1 MPLFR
6 RRKPANAPMNDPELV
21 HRIAPEPAAAPV
33 RMGLARFLPIGDI
46 IKGITGVLRDP
57 NGKISSKRA
66 GAGALITAGIYFL
79 ETDRMPPGIV
89 CLATATALFVLTKW
103 DGSDRQGAGL

>member
-6 RRKPANAPMNDPELV
+6 RRKATQTAPLSDPELV
-21 HRIAPEPAAAPV
+21 DRITPAPLQAKA
-33 RMGLARFLPIGDI
+33 GLLRFLPIGDI

-66 GAGALITAGIYFL
+66 GAGALVTAGIYFL
-79 ETDRMPPGIV
+79 DSDRMAPGVV
-89 CLATATALFVLTKW
+89 CLGFALALFFLTKW
-103 DGSDRQGAGL
+103 DAQPPE

>member
-6 RRKPANAPMNDPELV
+6 RRKSADTAPLSDPELV
-21 HRIAPEPAAAPV
+21 HRITPDPAPMKAKG
-33 RMGLARFLPIGDI
+33 GLLRLLPIGDI

-66 GAGALITAGIYFL
+66 GAGALVTAGIYFL
-79 ETDRMPPGIV
+79 DTDRMAPGVV
-89 CLATATALFVLTKW
+89 CLGFALALFFLTKW
-103 DGSDRQGAGL
+103 DAQPPE